1 LGLFAPWDV
10 CAESE
15 KATSHPVFVATWG
28 FSLPGMFALK
38 AKKQQVTLFS
48 WQLGAFA
55 APQR

>member
-1 LGLFAPWDV
+1 LGLFTPWDV

-15 KATSHPVFVATWG
+15 NATSHPVFVATWG

-38 AKKQQVTLFS
+38 AKKQQVPLFS

-55 APQR
+55 AP